1 MLGVCVV
8 LLAILPLLP
17 HADHPSLNF
26 DVKTALA
33 ARQSALH
40 HHEDLKYALTKGY
53 A

>member
-1 MLGVCVV
+1 MLVVCVV

-17 HADHPSLNF
+17 HVYHPSLIF
-26 DVKTALA
+26 DVKTAL